1 MATEHT
7 TFTALCL
14 VAMKRKKNS
23 VLHECKVHIFQVP
36 RKKRRESKS
45 EETRM

>member
-14 VAMKRKKNS
+14 VAMKRKKKIQYYMN
-23 VLHECKVHIFQVP
+23 VRFIFFKSQE
-36 RKKRRESKS
+36 KKEERE
-45 EETRM
+45 